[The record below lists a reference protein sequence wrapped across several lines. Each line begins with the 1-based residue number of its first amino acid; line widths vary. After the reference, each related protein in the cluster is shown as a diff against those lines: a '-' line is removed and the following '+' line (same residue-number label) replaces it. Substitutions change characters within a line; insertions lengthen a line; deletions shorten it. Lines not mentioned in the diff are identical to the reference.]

1 MGLSLARGAPR
12 MPGEGRCRPGEDLP
26 MGSLMSRYDRSDD
39 WIEVAMYVLF
49 VLYLVLFLAG
59 FFLFGA
65 AFTATA
71 FQGLIFTAG
80 ILAVSLAVAL
90 LFHTTRRS

>member
-1 MGLSLARGAPR
+1 MF
-12 MPGEGRCRPGEDLP
+12 
-26 MGSLMSRYDRSDD
+26 
-39 WIEVAMYVLF
+39 VLF
-49 VLYLVLFLAG
+49 ALYLVLFLAG

-80 ILAVSLAVAL
+80 ILSVSLAVAL
-90 LFHTTRRS
+90 LFQQRFLKSKKTATTNWAAPELTDSQLLYAANDAYGAVSVYHALGLNH